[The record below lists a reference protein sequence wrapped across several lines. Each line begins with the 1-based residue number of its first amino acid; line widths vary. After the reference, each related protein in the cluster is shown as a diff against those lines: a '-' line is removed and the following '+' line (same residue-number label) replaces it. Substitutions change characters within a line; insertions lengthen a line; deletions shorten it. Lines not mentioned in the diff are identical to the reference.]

1 MRLLRAMAFLALGIL
16 GPALASAQ
24 PVAVDAE
31 GFVGF
36 AASPGT
42 DSFLDPQLD
51 YRAMATYGA
60 GVNLRWT
67 TQFSTD
73 LSVSS
78 AKPQLRILDASIFG
92 GFQAPGT
99 VRTTPLTL
107 VVQWHFLGLHA
118 IDPYVGVGA
127 AWVFASNASLYSFVL
142 DGTNVSGVDVQDQ
155 IAFVAD
161 AGVRFK
167 LFGPVGFL
175 IDARYMPFKFDATIL
190 HGNGDPPLELKLR
203 ADQFLVGLGFSVR
216 F

>member
-1 MRLLRAMAFLALGIL
+1 MRRLVAVTFFFAGIL
-16 GPALASAQ
+16 GPMWVSAQ
-24 PVAVDAE
+24 PLPVDVE

-36 AASPGT
+36 AASPGV
-42 DSFLDPQLD
+42 DSFLAPQLD
-51 YRAMATYGA
+51 YRTIATYGV

-73 LSVSS
+73 ISVSS
-78 AKPQLRILDASIFG
+78 AKPGLRILDASIFG

-99 VRTTPLTL
+99 VRTTPLAL
-107 VVQWHFLGLHA
+107 IVQWHFLGVHA

-127 AWVFASNASLYSFVL
+127 AWVFASDASLYPFVL
-142 DGTNVSGVDVQDQ
+142 DGTNVSGVDVEDR

-175 IDARYMPFKFDATIL
+175 IDARYMPVKLDATVL
-190 HGNGDPPLELKLR
+190 HGNGDPPLELNLR